1 VISDFHF
8 RKDNTTQLQYQ
19 KCLSDVMNTMLEVDD
34 GKVVSFVTGKLIQIR
49 DESKHLTA
57 VMRTLLER
65 RVQAFLYTWNEC
77 GLYEDL
83 PDVKD
88 SNTPRYCWT

>member
-1 VISDFHF
+1 
-8 RKDNTTQLQYQ
+8 
-19 KCLSDVMNTMLEVDD
+19 MNTMLEVDD
-34 GKVVSFVTGKLIQIR
+34 GKVVSFVTGKLIQIG

-65 RVQAFLYTWNEC
+65 RVQVFLYTWNEC

-83 PDVKD
+83 PDVKKTVIRPD
-88 SNTPRYCWT
+88 TVGLDHKHLWRLKEGKSQNEV